1 MPLWSLGISMT
12 RLDIVGLGIWSP
24 YFGNWNEFCSGVKT
38 GEWQSEVKL
47 QPDLIPAKSRRR
59 APQLVK
65 MAVEVMSQACETAA
79 ADPQNVATVFSSVMG
94 DMQITDYLCR
104 ALSKTP
110 KLVSPTKFHNSVHNA
125 APGFWSITTGA
136 FSAGSAVS
144 AFEYTPSMA
153 LLEACILAAEED
165 LPVLLVTQEVAATQP
180 LMTVCPAEQPFS
192 AGLLLAPPGFSNK
205 PLFALEFRVEN
216 QACQWPPLSDDLH
229 SLLGSNMSAS
239 LLPMLASLVSLRSD
253 VDAETFQFPVS
264 TKNSLHLSLTA
275 TAQ

>member
-1 MPLWSLGISMT
+1 MT
-12 RLDIVGLGIWSP
+12 RLDIIGLGTWSP
-24 YFGNWNEFCSGVKT
+24 YFGNWNEFCSGVKS

-65 MAVEVMSQACETAA
+65 MAVEVMSQACEMAV
-79 ADPQNVATVFSSVMG
+79 ADPQQVATVFSSVMG

-104 ALSKTP
+104 ALAQTP

-144 AFEYTPSMA
+144 AFEYTSSMA
-153 LLEACILAAEED
+153 LLEACILAADEHQ
-165 LPVLLVTQEVAATQP
+165 PVLLVTQEVAATQA

-192 AGLLLAPPGFSNK
+192 AGILLAPPGFSNK
-205 PLFALEFRVEN
+205 PLFALEFSVEN

-229 SLLGSNMSAS
+229 ALLGSNMSAK
-239 LLPMLASLVSLRSD
+239 LLPMLTSLVTLSGE
-253 VDAETFQFPVS
+253 VEAETFQFPIS
-264 TKNSLHLSLTA
+264 AKNSIRLSLT
-275 TAQ
+275 TAAL

>member
-1 MPLWSLGISMT
+1 MT

-24 YFGNWNEFCSGVKT
+24 YFGDWNEFCSGVKT

-65 MAVEVMSQACETAA
+65 MAVEVMSQACEMAA
-79 ADPQNVATVFSSVMG
+79 ADPQEVATVFSSVMG

-104 ALSKTP
+104 ALSQTP

-125 APGFWSITTGA
+125 APGFWSITTGS

-153 LLEACILAAEED
+153 FLEACVFAVEENQA
-165 LPVLLVTQEVAATQP
+165 VLLVTQEVAATQP

-192 AGLLLAPPGFSNK
+192 AGLLLAPPGFPNK
-205 PLFALEFRVEN
+205 PLFTLEFAVEN
-216 QACQWPPLSDDLH
+216 QVCQWPPLSDDLH
-229 SLLGSNMSAS
+229 ALLGSNMSAN
-239 LLPMLASLVSLRSD
+239 LLPMLASLAALSSEVE
-253 VDAETFQFPVS
+253 AETFQFPVS
-264 TKNSLHLSLTA
+264 AKNSLRLSLTA
-275 TAQ
+275 AARSA